1 MSEDNEA
8 QDVMTDMNE
17 HRRKIEAR
25 VEDKIKDVLQA
36 HNCVLIPIIEFGPNM
51 TTRLR
56 VQFNG
61 CPCASSGGAMTDED
75 ATSTGPRESKLIRGI
90 SSALIGPQTKT
101 AQALLQL
108 AESNKHSR
116 QNEARMREI
125 EHRLWGEVR
134 DDLRGLHT
142 EIQELGDRM
151 VQALEK
157 QPAHPAPPAS
167 EPGNNISIPKTWLPW
182 ILVALFGGD
191 AAPELIAR
199 FIGVQASVPVVAAPV
214 ENEP

>member
-61 CPCASSGGAMTDED
+61 
-75 ATSTGPRESKLIRGI
+75 
-90 SSALIGPQTKT
+90 
-101 AQALLQL
+101 
-108 AESNKHSR
+108 
-116 QNEARMREI
+116 
-125 EHRLWGEVR
+125 
-134 DDLRGLHT
+134 
-142 EIQELGDRM
+142 
-151 VQALEK
+151 
-157 QPAHPAPPAS
+157 
-167 EPGNNISIPKTWLPW
+167 
-182 ILVALFGGD
+182 
-191 AAPELIAR
+191 
-199 FIGVQASVPVVAAPV
+199 
-214 ENEP
+214 